1 MQKESYWSG
10 VKMLFT
16 RAAVMMIMWSMSSA
30 VATAQNDAGGLPI
43 DALIQVDRQLIRV
56 ERLIEQEDYE
66 TAFDIIEEIVELYEE
81 HNVEKPPELEYRYAQ
96 VAARTG
102 SFQAAL
108 DAVDRYLAA
117 TGRDGEFYRDVLELL
132 DRIEQKQTMDLC
144 TEESGGVPCWK
155 ALVGPPRC
163 AIWEVSHIP
172 LRPATWSG
180 PCAFGRAH
188 GDGTLTWTDAGAEGN
203 SNGQF
208 QDGKKQGPWFER
220 FPDGNTETGPY
231 VDGVRDGQWTLTTAD
246 GGNNDGRIRQVRY
259 VNGELD
265 GLSEISWPGGQTLHL
280 TFAGGILSGPSVRR
294 YTNGDRIEGQFVNGL
309 REGEWNGIAAS
320 GTVWFTETFAAGT
333 MHGPWSRVHALSAP
347 GCRSRGNYVDGNK
360 EGRWT
365 ECEDSPS
372 HYARPESQKL
382 ITRDLL
388 WTGNY
393 VDGVKHGPW
402 KGHLYESIS
411 YTRMVRRLPN
421 VEESFVRAGR
431 IEGVFDNGKESG
443 YFTTARERYNNP
455 NMRRMADGCYEGSKV
470 PFVGGQRH
478 GTGWRIVDTY
488 HDCDCMKITW
498 ENGEEVERDEVRG
511 RTCRREIF
519 EQ

>member
-1 MQKESYWSG
+1 ME
-10 VKMLFT
+10 MLCKAWGT
-16 RAAVMMIMWSMSSA
+16 ALSLASLWLLLPSLVM
-30 VATAQNDAGGLPI
+30 AT
-43 DALIQVDRQLIRV
+43 QL
-56 ERLIEQEDYE
+56 
-66 TAFDIIEEIVELYEE
+66 
-81 HNVEKPPELEYRYAQ
+81 PPEI
-96 VAARTG
+96 
-102 SFQAAL
+102 QA
-108 DAVDRYLAA
+108 DRYLLQAERA
-117 TGRDGEFYRDVLELL
+117 IQEQDFQGAKTAMDRILELQEQHDLELPEQFSFRYAEVLGRLGIYDEAVEFVTQYLTMAGQDGEFYRDALELL

-188 GDGTLTWTDAGAEGN
+188 GDGTLTWTNAGAEGN

-231 VDGVRDGQWTLTTAD
+231 VDGVRNGQWTLTTAD
-246 GGNNDGRIRQVRY
+246 GGDNDGRIMQVRY
-259 VNGELD
+259 MNGELD
-265 GLSEISWPGGQTLHL
+265 GLSEISWPGGQTLQL
-280 TFAGGILSGPSVRR
+280 NYAGGILSGPFVRR
-294 YTNGDRIEGQFVNGL
+294 FPNGNRIEGRYVNGL
-309 REGEWNGIAAS
+309 REGERKGITAS

-333 MHGPWSRVHALSAP
+333 MHGSSSRVHALSAP
-347 GCRSRGNYVDGNK
+347 GCRSSGNYVDGNK

-372 HYARPESQKL
+372 HYARPESQKP

-402 KGHLYESIS
+402 EGGLYESIFYS
-411 YTRMVRRLPN
+411 RFGRSSVKAR
-421 VEESFVRAGR
+421 FVRAGR

-455 NMRRMADGCYEGSKV
+455 NMRRGTDGCYGGSKV

-478 GTGWRIVDTY
+478 GTGWRIVDVY
-488 HDCDCMKITW
+488 DDCDCMKITW
-498 ENGEEVERDEVRG
+498 ENGEEVERDEVSG